1 MLYLL
6 CNSNLWIMAVA
17 RNNNVVTYNHTG
29 RLGDIIL
36 RMVDGRS
43 VMSFYP
49 KHRGGKRHWSRA
61 QKMNHRL
68 FKAGTAYGK
77 RAVAIP
83 EGRRYYESKLKWGQH
98 AENVAISDF
107 MLHPEIREIDLSDYE
122 GRAGNEIRVTVCH
135 KYKVASVLVTILNAL
150 GLLVESGMAVEDP
163 VESGELM
170 YKALEKNPGLRGG
183 RVIVKV
189 TNLPGKEVLR
199 TVILDGGG

>member
-1 MLYLL
+1 MLHLL

-49 KHRGGKRHWSRA
+49 KHRGSKRHWSRA

-68 FKAGTAYGK
+68 FKAGAAYGK

-83 EGRRYYESKLKWGQH
+83 EVRKYYESKLKWGQH

-122 GRAGNEIRVTVCH
+122 GREGNEIKVTVCH
-135 KYKVASVLVTILNAL
+135 KYKVASVLVTILSAL
-150 GLLVESGMAVEDP
+150 GLVVESGMAVEDP
-163 VESGELM
+163 EGSGEWI
-170 YKALEKNPGLRGG
+170 YRTLEKNPGLRGG
-183 RVIVKV
+183 RVVVKV
-189 TNLPGKEVLR
+189 TNLPGKEVTGFR
-199 TVILDGGG
+199 VLDG